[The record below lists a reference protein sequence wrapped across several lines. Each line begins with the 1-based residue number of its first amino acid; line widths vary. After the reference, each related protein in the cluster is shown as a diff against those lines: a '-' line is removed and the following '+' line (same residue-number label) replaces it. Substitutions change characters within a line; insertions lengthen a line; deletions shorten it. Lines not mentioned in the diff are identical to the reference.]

1 MDKNAFLSYCL
12 HMISPD
18 LKQRFLRVYS
28 TLPLGVRKEI
38 VVVLDPPVGPVSW
51 EAAYLE
57 IEQETELAEKIL
69 EKLDRLQVI

>member
-1 MDKNAFLSYCL
+1 MS
-12 HMISPD
+12 MTSSD
-18 LKQRFLRVYS
+18 LKQRFLKVYS

-57 IEQETELAEKIL
+57 VEQETDLAATIL
-69 EKLDRLQVI
+69 EKVVQLQAI